1 MANLLAY
8 VIGIISLILAIP
20 AVLPLLGWFNWI
32 ILLIASVGVLVGMVS
47 SKNGGRNFC
56 LVVMGICALRLWVG
70 GGLI

>member
-1 MANLLAY
+1 MANILAY
-8 VIGIISLILAIP
+8 IIGIISLILAIP

-32 ILLIASVGVLVGMVS
+32 ILLIAAVGVLVGTAS

-56 LVVMGICALRLWVG
+56 LVVMGICALRLWAG